1 MRSILYWDTGEK
13 KENKVYVL
21 VIYDISNNKRRSKF
35 FRKLNS
41 YGFRVQ
47 RSAFEAIIT
56 RRKYDKLLSEIPKM
70 INTTEDNVRVYKMVG
85 YGEIKTFGNQ
95 LLIKNEEVIVV

>member
-1 MRSILYWDTGEK
+1 MRDILYWDTGEK

-70 INTTEDNVRVYKMVG
+70 INATEDNVRVYKMVG

>member
-1 MRSILYWDTGEK
+1 MRDILYWDTGEK